1 MASQS
6 LEGELHQVVFLCTK
20 RTNLRQEKA
29 QEHMIKALSR
39 LQDNKYR
46 LDVCLSKGFVCM
58 KQNRV
63 ESPILFNFGYCT
75 LSGPSEDR
83 HL

>member
-1 MASQS
+1 
-6 LEGELHQVVFLCTK
+6 
-20 RTNLRQEKA
+20 
-29 QEHMIKALSR
+29 MIKVLSR
-39 LQDNKYR
+39 LQNNKNR

-63 ESPILFNFGYCT
+63 ESPILFIFRYCT